1 MNYKDLLFYAVIL
14 IFVYNTFNARKLRHK
29 IRCRY
34 TSISKQTQ
42 EMIVDASSNV
52 VFFKD
57 GNTAKKFYIISSC
70 VKHRWWEDGIQW
82 FAPMFMPE
90 MDFVWNSQFPVDP
103 NTGVP
108 IVLSPETAG
117 IIKKEE
123 NARAY
128 AGGQQTEL
136 AKSGT
141 GGQKLNGLSK
151 YLPWIAL
158 IAVVGVFLY
167 LNGKVGTINK
177 NMTIIELNLQKV
189 LNKINP

>member
-1 MNYKDLLFYAVIL
+1 MSYQNMIFYGVIIL
-14 IFVYNTFNARKLRHK
+14 FVYNTFNARKLRHK

-34 TSISKQTQ
+34 TSITKQTQ
-42 EMIVDASSNV
+42 EKVVDASRNFV
-52 VFFKD
+52 LFKD
-57 GNTAKKFYIISSC
+57 NETSLKFYIISSC
-70 VKHRWWEDGIQW
+70 VKHRWWEEGLQW
-82 FAPMFMPE
+82 FSPMFMPE
-90 MDFVWNSQFPVDP
+90 MDFLYNSPYPVDP
-103 NTGVP
+103 NTGKP
-108 IVLSPETAG
+108 IVLSPEIEG

-128 AGGQQTEL
+128 ASGQQTEMTKGGGN
-136 AKSGT
+136 AKLSGI
-141 GGQKLNGLSK
+141 SK